1 MLEDEKRG
9 NELCCV
15 CTSQQKSGGR
25 LFRDRGISTLGGL
38 LVGVGAAGRGPQLH
52 GNDAKPGNRCQGEK
66 GLPSCIFCSIQ
77 NIMLNDET
85 PVNAPFCSVQSVTE
99 GVIWAKAKTRSFLH
113 ERCNYSHIN

>member
-1 MLEDEKRG
+1 
-9 NELCCV
+9 
-15 CTSQQKSGGR
+15 
-25 LFRDRGISTLGGL
+25 LGGL